1 LLRVALTSPRALWYD
16 MAVRDLRGIVRTLV
30 SASAALGF
38 AVDSARAVCGDL
50 NDTAN
55 VTSTDALLCLQGAV
69 GAIDLDGRCEPE
81 TGCNVGDRPCGD
93 VNKDDSNNASD
104 CLLILNASV
113 QLVDLATSCDCDGPV
128 DVCAGIEPVSGTD
141 ITTVR
146 VAQGL
151 PYALY
156 VAAPPL
162 DFRRL
167 VVVLQSGI
175 VRLVKD
181 GSLETTPF
189 LDIRDRVQFIDCLCG
204 EEQGLL
210 GLAFHPDYASN
221 GYVFVNYSQLGSGDT
236 VISRFT
242 RLPNGDA
249 LDAASEQVLFTV
261 PQIDPYH
268 NGGGI
273 QFGPDGYL
281 WIGMGD
287 GNGDPGGDP
296 AGTAQDDANP
306 LGKLLR
312 VDVDVESSP
321 FWAAPPDNPNPGAP
335 GLRRLIWSKGLRNPW
350 RFSFDRETGDLLI
363 GDVGQSE
370 VEEIDFQPASST
382 GGENYGWNVFEGT
395 SCFDSPCPNPSA
407 FTPPIH
413 EYGHPPNVGGSV
425 TGGYVYRGCA
435 LPDLHGT
442 YFYAD
447 WAAGFIRSF
456 EIANDNAVNHLDRT
470 TELQPADGSGTGS
483 VSSFGEDARGEIYL
497 TDYFQGDVFKIV
509 PQ

>member
-1 LLRVALTSPRALWYD
+1 MRALD
-16 MAVRDLRGIVRTLV
+16 GLARTIAPAGFVLGLGV
-30 SASAALGF
+30 ESALAL
-38 AVDSARAVCGDL
+38 CGDL
-50 NDTAN
+50 NDTTT

-69 GAIDLDGRCEPE
+69 GAIDLDGRCEPG
-81 TGCNVGDRPCGD
+81 TGCSVGDRPCGD
-93 VNKDDSNNASD
+93 VNKDDANSASD
-104 CLLILNASV
+104 CLLILNASI
-113 QLVDLATSCDCDGPV
+113 QLVDLSTSCDCEGPIDPCSGV
-128 DVCAGIEPVSGTD
+128 EPVSGTD

-151 PYALY
+151 SYALY
-156 VAAPPL
+156 VAAPPA

-167 VVVLQSGI
+167 VVVIQSGV

-181 GSLETTPF
+181 GALAAEPF
-189 LDIRDRVQFIDCLCG
+189 LDIGDRVQFIDCLCG

-221 GYVFVNYSQLGSGDT
+221 GYVFVNYSELGSGDT
-236 VISRFT
+236 VISRFEK
-242 RLPNGDA
+242 LPSGDA
-249 LDAASEQVLFTV
+249 LDPDSEQVLFTV

-281 WIGMGD
+281 YVGMGD
-287 GNGDPGGDP
+287 GNGDLGGDP
-296 AGTAQDDANP
+296 AGTAQSDTNP
-306 LGKLLR
+306 LGKMLR
-312 VDVDVESSP
+312 VDVDVASSP
-321 FWAAPPDNPNPGAP
+321 FWAAPADNPNPSAP
-335 GLRRLIWSKGLRNPW
+335 GLRRLIWSKGFRNPW

-363 GDVGQSE
+363 GDVGQSA

-382 GGENYGWNVFEGT
+382 GGENYGWNVFEGS
-395 SCFDSPCPNPSA
+395 SCFDPPCPNPSA

-413 EYGHPPNVGGSV
+413 EYASDPNNGASV

-447 WAAGFIRSF
+447 WATGFIRSF
-456 EIANDNAVNHLDRT
+456 EIESGAAVNHADRT
-470 TELQPADGSGTGS
+470 AELQPSDGSGTGA
-483 VSSFGEDARGEIYL
+483 VSSFGEDARGEIHL
-497 TDYFQGDVFKIV
+497 VDYFQGEVFKIV
-509 PQ
+509 PD